1 MVKEN
6 KQCQDKKRGT
16 AWPLENKDTNHLNIL
31 TSERTS
37 ATTKPGAQ
45 QYQQRWSVAG
55 AAQWVHYAKDSP
67 NKDMEIGLFVTMG
80 HYPSEFPM
88 GELIEPTKMK
98 IKRETFVEHEK
109 RMSPNKTKV
118 EKETS
123 VKQEQARPA
132 KTE

>member
-1 MVKEN
+1 MSRQEKGYCMTFG
-6 KQCQDKKRGT
+6 KQGHKSFEYPDIRKNNCNNYK
-16 AWPLENKDTNHLNIL
+16 
-31 TSERTS
+31 
-37 ATTKPGAQ
+37 KPGAQ

-67 NKDMEIGLFVTMG
+67 NKDMEIGLFVRMG

-123 VKQEQARPA
+123 VK
-132 KTE
+132 